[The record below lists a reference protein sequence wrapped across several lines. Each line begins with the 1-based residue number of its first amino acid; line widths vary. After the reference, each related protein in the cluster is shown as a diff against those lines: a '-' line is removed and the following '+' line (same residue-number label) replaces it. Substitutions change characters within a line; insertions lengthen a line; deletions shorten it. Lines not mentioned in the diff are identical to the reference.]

1 MFTITK
7 DNVDIITDMNKNNQF
22 QHAGRI
28 YVPLTQTSNFL
39 VTVNSSVNFVIYCI
53 FGEKFKRIFLKA
65 MCVLLGKEN
74 YSPPGELIRYPN
86 NNSFVSE
93 MGTNSLYRTRSVLIH
108 RGSLTPPASLLGRSN
123 TLRVPGRSH
132 SGSFSHLLR
141 LSLHSDGDASPLP
154 SRSSSQ
160 ECVHNVHNHLTVPHR
175 IGQHEGFRL
184 RGGGGGGGGGGGP
197 GEIIVQTSR
206 RKTGTE
212 VYYKDIPL
220 IYTSM
225 V

>member
-1 MFTITK
+1 M
-7 DNVDIITDMNKNNQF
+7 
-22 QHAGRI
+22 
-28 YVPLTQTSNFL
+28 PLTQTSNFL

-74 YSPPGELIRYPN
+74 YSPPGEIIRYP

-93 MGTNSLYRTRSVLIH
+93 AVGGGGGGTNSNNNSLYRTRSVLIH
-108 RGSLTPPASLLGRSN
+108 RGSLTPPGSSLLGRSN
-123 TLRVPGRSH
+123 TLRVPGGRSH
-132 SGSFSHLLR
+132 TGSFSHLLR
-141 LSLHSDGDASPLP
+141 LSVHSDCSGGGGSSQLP

-160 ECVHNVHNHLTVPHR
+160 DCVRSVHNHLTVPCGSLQPSGH
-175 IGQHEGFRL
+175 GGEGFRL
-184 RGGGGGGGGGGGP
+184 RGP
-197 GEIIVQTSR
+197 SELIVQTTSSR
-206 RKTGTE
+206 RKPATDL
-212 VYYKDIPL
+212 YYKDIPV

>member
-1 MFTITK
+1 M
-7 DNVDIITDMNKNNQF
+7 

-53 FGEKFKRIFLKA
+53 FGEKFKRIFLKT

-74 YSPPGELIRYPN
+74 YSPPGEIIRYP

-93 MGTNSLYRTRSVLIH
+93 AGGPGSNNTNSLCRTRSVLIH
-108 RGSLTPPASLLGRSN
+108 RGSLTPPGSLLGRSN
-123 TLRVPGRSH
+123 TLHVPPVRSH
-132 SGSFSHLLR
+132 TGSFSHLLR
-141 LSLHSDGDASPLP
+141 LSVHSDCSSNGSPLP
-154 SRSSSQ
+154 SRASSQ
-160 ECVHNVHNHLTVPHR
+160 ECVHTHLTVPAR
-175 IGQHEGFRL
+175 SLQPGFHEGFRL
-184 RGGGGGGGGGGGP
+184 RGGGP
-197 GEIIVQTSR
+197 GELIVQSSSR
-206 RKTGTE
+206 RKGGKDM
-212 VYYKDIPL
+212 YYKDVPL